1 MELAE
6 IEQAIMKDA
15 ANQAFTKKG
24 IKPLFQAPSTA
35 KILIIGQAPGLK
47 TQEKGRL
54 FDDASGENLRKWL
67 GVDRQTFYESGH
79 FAILPMDFYY
89 PGKGKSGDLP
99 PRKDFAPKWHQLILD
114 QLPELELTL
123 LIEQYA
129 QDYYLEKSQRNL
141 TERVE
146 HADDYLPTYFPL
158 PHPSPRNN
166 IWQAKNPWFQAEII
180 PQLQKIIVEI
190 LEKQS
195 KNDTII

>member
-1 MELAE
+1 MELAD
-6 IEQAIMKDA
+6 IRQAIMWDV
-15 ANQAFTKKG
+15 ANRDFTNKG
-24 IKPLFQAPSTA
+24 IAPLFQAPSTA

-54 FDDASGENLRKWL
+54 FDDASGDNLRRWL
-67 GVDRQTFYESGH
+67 DVDRQTFYESGH

-99 PRKDFAPKWHQLILD
+99 PRKDFAPKWHLLILD

-123 LIEQYA
+123 LVGNYA
-129 QDYYLEKSQRNL
+129 QEYYLEKSQRNL
-141 TERVE
+141 TERVK

-180 PQLQKIIVEI
+180 PNLQKILMQI
-190 LEKQS
+190 LEK
-195 KNDTII
+195 

>member
-1 MELAE
+1 MELAD
-6 IEQAIMKDA
+6 IRQAIIEDV
-15 ANQAFTKKG
+15 ANRDFTNKG
-24 IKPLFQAPSTA
+24 IAPLFQASSTA

-54 FDDASGENLRKWL
+54 FDDASGDNLRKWL

-89 PGKGKSGDLP
+89 PGKGRSGDLP
-99 PRKDFAPKWHQLILD
+99 PRKDFAPKWHPLILD

-123 LIEQYA
+123 LIGQYA

-141 TERVE
+141 TERVR

-180 PQLQKIIVEI
+180 PNLQKILMQI
-190 LEKQS
+190 LEK
-195 KNDTII
+195 

>member
-1 MELAE
+1 MELAD
-6 IEQAIMKDA
+6 IRQAIIEDV
-15 ANQAFTKKG
+15 ANRDFTNKG
-24 IKPLFQAPSTA
+24 IAPLFEATSTA
-35 KILIIGQAPGLK
+35 KFLIIGQAPGLK

-54 FDDASGENLRKWL
+54 FDDASGDNLRRWL

-99 PRKDFAPKWHQLILD
+99 PRKDFAPKWHPLILD
-114 QLPELELTL
+114 QLPELELTIL
-123 LIEQYA
+123 VGNYA
-129 QDYYLEKSQRNL
+129 QTYYLEKSQRNL
-141 TERVE
+141 TERVK

-180 PQLQKIIVEI
+180 PNLQNILMKI
-190 LEKQS
+190 LEK
-195 KNDTII
+195 

>member
-1 MELAE
+1 MKLVE
-6 IEQAIMKDA
+6 IEKAIMKDA

-67 GVDRQTFYESGH
+67 GVNRQTFYESGY

-123 LIEQYA
+123 LIGQHA

-180 PQLQKIIVEI
+180 PKLQKIIVEI
-190 LEKQS
+190 LEK
-195 KNDTII
+195 

>member
-1 MELAE
+1 MKLVE
-6 IEQAIMKDA
+6 IEKAIMKDA

-67 GVDRQTFYESGH
+67 GVNRQTFYESAQ

-89 PGKGKSGDLP
+89 PGKGRSGDLP
-99 PRKDFAPKWHQLILD
+99 PRKDFAPKWHPLILD
-114 QLPELELTL
+114 QLPELELTIL
-123 LIEQYA
+123 VGNYA
-129 QDYYLEKSQRNL
+129 QTYYLEKSQRNL
-141 TERVE
+141 TERVK

-166 IWQAKNPWFQAEII
+166 IWQAKNPWFQEEII
-180 PQLQKIIVEI
+180 PNLQNILKQI
-190 LEKQS
+190 LEK
-195 KNDTII
+195 

>member
-1 MELAE
+1 MELAD
-6 IEQAIMKDA
+6 IRQAIIEDV
-15 ANQAFTKKG
+15 ANRDFTNKG
-24 IKPLFQAPSTA
+24 IAPLFQAPSTA

-54 FDDASGENLRKWL
+54 FDDASGDNLRQWL

-99 PRKDFAPKWHQLILD
+99 PRKDFAPKWHPLILD
-114 QLPELELTL
+114 QLSQIELTL
-123 LIEQYA
+123 LVGNYA
-129 QDYYLEKSQRNL
+129 QEYYLEKSQRNL
-141 TERVE
+141 TERVK

-166 IWQAKNPWFQAEII
+166 IWQAKKPWFQAEII
-180 PQLQKIIVEI
+180 PNLQNILKQI
-190 LEKQS
+190 LEK
-195 KNDTII
+195 

>member
-24 IKPLFQAPSTA
+24 VKPLFQAPPTA
-35 KILIIGQAPGLK
+35 RILIIGQAPGLK

-67 GVDRQTFYESGH
+67 GVNRQTFYESGH

-123 LIEQYA
+123 LIGQYA
-129 QDYYLEKSQRNL
+129 QDYYLEKSQRKL

-195 KNDTII
+195 KNDRII

>member
-1 MELAE
+1 MELAD
-6 IEQAIMKDA
+6 IRQAIIEDV
-15 ANQAFTKKG
+15 ANRDFTNKG
-24 IKPLFQAPSTA
+24 MAPLFQAPSTA

-54 FDDASGENLRKWL
+54 FDDASGDNLRQWL

-99 PRKDFAPKWHQLILD
+99 PRKDFAPKWHPLILD
-114 QLPELELTL
+114 QLPELELSIL
-123 LIEQYA
+123 VGNYA
-129 QDYYLEKSQRNL
+129 QTYYLEKSQRNL
-141 TERVE
+141 TERVKL
-146 HADDYLPTYFPL
+146 ADDYLPTYFPL

-180 PQLQKIIVEI
+180 PNLQNILMQM
-190 LEKQS
+190 LEK
-195 KNDTII
+195 

>member
-1 MELAE
+1 MELAD
-6 IEQAIMKDA
+6 IRQAIMWDV
-15 ANQAFTKKG
+15 ANRDFTNKG
-24 IKPLFQAPSTA
+24 IAPLFQAPSTA

-54 FDDASGENLRKWL
+54 FDDASGDNLRRWL
-67 GVDRQTFYESGH
+67 DVARQTFYESGH

-99 PRKDFAPKWHQLILD
+99 PRKDFAPKWHPLILN
-114 QLPELELTL
+114 QLPQIELTL
-123 LIEQYA
+123 LIGQYA

-141 TERVE
+141 TERVK

-166 IWQAKNPWFQAEII
+166 IWQAKNTWFQAEII
-180 PQLQKIIVEI
+180 PNLQNILMQI
-190 LEKQS
+190 LEK
-195 KNDTII
+195 

>member
-1 MELAE
+1 MELAD
-6 IEQAIMKDA
+6 IRQAIMWDV
-15 ANQAFTKKG
+15 ANRDFTNKG
-24 IKPLFQAPSTA
+24 IAPLFQAPSTA

-54 FDDASGENLRKWL
+54 FDDASGDNLRRWL
-67 GVDRQTFYESGH
+67 DVDRQTFYESGH

-99 PRKDFAPKWHQLILD
+99 PRKDFAPKWHPLILD
-114 QLPELELTL
+114 QLPELELTIL
-123 LIEQYA
+123 VGNYA
-129 QDYYLEKSQRNL
+129 QTYYLEKSQRNL
-141 TERVE
+141 TERVK

-180 PQLQKIIVEI
+180 PYLQNILIKI
-190 LEKQS
+190 LEK
-195 KNDTII
+195 

>member
-1 MELAE
+1 MELAD
-6 IEQAIMKDA
+6 IRQAIMWDV
-15 ANQAFTKKG
+15 ANRDFTNKG
-24 IKPLFQAPSTA
+24 IAPLFQAPSTA

-54 FDDASGENLRKWL
+54 FDDASGDNLRRWL
-67 GVDRQTFYESGH
+67 DVDRQTFYESGH

-99 PRKDFAPKWHQLILD
+99 PRKDFAPKWHLLILD

-123 LIEQYA
+123 LVGNYA
-129 QDYYLEKSQRNL
+129 QEYYLEKSQRNL
-141 TERVE
+141 TERVK

-180 PQLQKIIVEI
+180 PNLQNILMQM
-190 LEKQS
+190 LEK
-195 KNDTII
+195 

>member
-67 GVDRQTFYESGH
+67 GVDRQTFYDSGH

-89 PGKGKSGDLP
+89 SGKGKSGDLP

-123 LIEQYA
+123 LIGQYA

-180 PQLQKIIVEI
+180 PNLQNILKQI
-190 LEKQS
+190 LEK
-195 KNDTII
+195 

>member
-1 MELAE
+1 MELAD
-6 IEQAIMKDA
+6 IRQAIIEDV
-15 ANQAFTKKG
+15 ANRDFTNKG
-24 IKPLFQAPSTA
+24 IAPLFQAPSTA

-54 FDDASGENLRKWL
+54 FDDASGDNLRRWL
-67 GVDRQTFYESGH
+67 DVDRQTFYESGH

-99 PRKDFAPKWHQLILD
+99 PRKDFAPKWHPFILD

-123 LIEQYA
+123 LIGQYA
-129 QDYYLEKSQRNL
+129 QDCYLEKSQRNL
-141 TERVE
+141 TERVK

-180 PQLQKIIVEI
+180 PNLQKILMQI
-190 LEKQS
+190 LEK
-195 KNDTII
+195 

>member
-15 ANQAFTKKG
+15 ANQAFTNKG
-24 IKPLFQAPSTA
+24 IVPLFQAPSTA

-67 GVDRQTFYESGH
+67 GVNRQTFYESGQ

-99 PRKDFAPKWHQLILD
+99 PRKDFASKWHPLIMK
-114 QLPELELTL
+114 QLPQIELTL
-123 LIEQYA
+123 LIGQYA

-166 IWQAKNPWFQAEII
+166 IWQAKNPWFREEII

-190 LEKQS
+190 LEK
-195 KNDTII
+195 

>member
-6 IEQAIMKDA
+6 IEQAIMKDV
-15 ANQAFTKKG
+15 ANQAFTNKG

-67 GVDRQTFYESGH
+67 GVNRQTFYDSGY

-123 LIEQYA
+123 LIGQYA

-180 PQLQKIIVEI
+180 PQLQKIIVKI
-190 LEKQS
+190 LEK
-195 KNDTII
+195 

>member
-1 MELAE
+1 MELAD
-6 IEQAIMKDA
+6 IRQAIIEDV
-15 ANQAFTKKG
+15 ANRDFTNKG
-24 IKPLFQAPSTA
+24 IAPLFQAPSTA

-54 FDDASGENLRKWL
+54 FDAASGDNLRQWL
-67 GVDRQTFYESGH
+67 DVDRQTFYKSGH

-99 PRKDFAPKWHQLILD
+99 PRKDFAPKWHLLILD

-123 LIEQYA
+123 LVGNYA
-129 QDYYLEKSQRNL
+129 QEYYLEKSQRNL
-141 TERVE
+141 TERVK

-180 PQLQKIIVEI
+180 PNLQNILKQI
-190 LEKQS
+190 LEK
-195 KNDTII
+195 

>member
-1 MELAE
+1 MELAD
-6 IEQAIMKDA
+6 IRQVIMEDS
-15 ANQAFTKKG
+15 ANQSFTKKG

-67 GVDRQTFYESGH
+67 GVDRKSFYASGH

-99 PRKDFAPKWHQLILD
+99 PRKDFAPKWHPLIMK
-114 QLPELELTL
+114 QLPQIELTL
-123 LIEQYA
+123 LIGKYA
-129 QDYYLEKSQRNL
+129 QDYYLGESHRTV

-146 HADDYLPTYFPL
+146 NVADYLPTYFPL

-166 IWQAKNPWFQAEII
+166 IWQAKHPWFVE
-180 PQLQKIIVEI
+180 EI
-190 LEKQS
+190 LPLLKNNINILIKQ
-195 KNDTII
+195 N

>member
-1 MELAE
+1 MELAD
-6 IEQAIMKDA
+6 IRQAIMEDLT
-15 ANQAFTKKG
+15 NQPFTKKG

-67 GVDRQTFYESGH
+67 GVDREFFYESGH

-99 PRKDFAPKWHQLILD
+99 PRKDFAPKWHPLIMK
-114 QLPELELTL
+114 QLPQIELTL
-123 LIEQYA
+123 LIGKYA
-129 QDYYLEKSQRNL
+129 QDYYLGESHRTV

-146 HADDYLPTYFPL
+146 NAGDYLPTYFPL

-166 IWQAKNPWFQAEII
+166 IWQAKHPWF
-180 PQLQKIIVEI
+180 VEQTLPLLKNNINI
-190 LEKQS
+190 LLGK
-195 KNDTII
+195 

>member
-1 MELAE
+1 MELVE
-6 IEQAIMKDA
+6 IEKAIMKDA

-67 GVDRQTFYESGH
+67 GVNRQTFYESGY

-123 LIEQYA
+123 LIGQYA

-146 HADDYLPTYFPL
+146 HAADYLPTYFPL

-166 IWQAKNPWFQAEII
+166 IWQAKNPWFREEII

-190 LEKQS
+190 LEK
-195 KNDTII
+195 

>member
-1 MELAE
+1 MELAD
-6 IEQAIMKDA
+6 IRQAIIEDVV
-15 ANQAFTKKG
+15 NRDFTNKG
-24 IKPLFQAPSTA
+24 IAPLFQAPSTA

-47 TQEKGRL
+47 TQEKCRL

-99 PRKDFAPKWHQLILD
+99 PRKDFAPKWHPLIMK
-114 QLPELELTL
+114 QLPQIELTIL
-123 LIEQYA
+123 VGNYA
-129 QDYYLEKSQRNL
+129 QTYYLEKSQRNL
-141 TERVE
+141 TERVK

-166 IWQAKNPWFQAEII
+166 IWQAKHPWF
-180 PQLQKIIVEI
+180 VEQTLPI
-190 LEKQS
+190 L
-195 KNDTII
+195 KNNINILLGK